1 MVGEYS
7 VSLFG
12 VFGYTSI
19 DAHMAWRATPEGRR
33 ASEQAKRGTTMPA
46 TTIPGVDAE
55 TGYFHVH
62 FQEG

>member
-1 MVGEYS
+1 MEGEHS

-12 VFGYTSI
+12 VFGYASI

-33 ASEQAKRGTTMPA
+33 AGKEAKLGSTKPA